1 MSRLGISVAFLF
13 ALVFSPYTIS
23 NVHAQSSSFDVD
35 KAIAAGDHKGLAEY
49 YKSQA
54 EAQRTIAAM
63 HDKMKTA
70 YRNTHVHY
78 KGSENVMAGH
88 CGDLKFQ
95 ALKMA
100 EQYDALAKEEGKL
113 SGAGPVASVPS
124 GFDVEKAIAGGDHKG
139 LAEYYKSQA
148 EAQRKTA
155 EMHDQMK
162 IAYRNSHVHYK
173 GSENVMASHCG
184 DLKFQALKMAEQYDA
199 LAKQEEKLAQ
209 GK

>member
-100 EQYDALAKEEGKL
+100 EQYDALAK
-113 SGAGPVASVPS
+113 
-124 GFDVEKAIAGGDHKG
+124 
-139 LAEYYKSQA
+139 
-148 EAQRKTA
+148 
-155 EMHDQMK
+155 
-162 IAYRNSHVHYK
+162 
-173 GSENVMASHCG
+173 
-184 DLKFQALKMAEQYDA
+184 
-199 LAKQEEKLAQ
+199 QEEKLTQ
-209 GK
+209 SK